1 MCKVVYLTSRCFDRE
16 ARHFRDALAQ
26 ELCSRNIEV
35 VTKST
40 CWIKQFFT
48 KHHTYG
54 IAIAL
59 DFFRDNEEGCGLTLN
74 RRCSPISRDF
84 AYNLSDAVDVL
95 TPTVKWRYFK
105 FVDSEDKEWYK
116 FFNKVSASTKAI
128 FYLCNKTKESDLEN
142 YCLVF
147 NKLVKSFA
155 DEIVRCLRSNY
166 DYEKYQHSVRLAK
179 LRTRKRNGYAVVE

>member
-1 MCKVVYLTSRCFDRE
+1 MCKVVYLTSRCFDVE
-16 ARHFRDALAQ
+16 ARQFRDALAN
-26 ELCSRNIEV
+26 ELSSRNIEV

-40 CWIKQFFT
+40 CLIKQFFA

-59 DFFRDNEEGCGLTLN
+59 DFFHDDEEGCGLTLN

-84 AYNLSDAVDVL
+84 AYNLSDALDIL
-95 TPTVKWRYFK
+95 TPAVKWRYFK
-105 FVDSEDKEWYK
+105 FVDSEEKEWRR

-128 FYLCNKTKESDLEN
+128 FYLCNKNKESDWEN
-142 YCLVF
+142 YCLAF
-147 NKLVKSFA
+147 DKLIKAFA

-166 DYEKYQHSVRLAK
+166 DYEKYQHSARIAK
-179 LRTRKRNGYAVVE
+179 LSTRRKSGYGVVE